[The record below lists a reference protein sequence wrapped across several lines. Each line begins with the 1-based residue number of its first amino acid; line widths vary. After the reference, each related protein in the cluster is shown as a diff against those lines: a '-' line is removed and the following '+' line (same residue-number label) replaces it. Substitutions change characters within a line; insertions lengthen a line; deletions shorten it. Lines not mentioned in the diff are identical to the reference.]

1 MKPYSGTPGRR
12 ILLAAVLALL
22 PILLIPGPAETAP
35 AASVSPAWASP
46 GPIPFGPGEEFNFA
60 VKFGFVRAGN
70 ATMAVE
76 TMEMVNGE
84 ATYRIVST
92 ARSARFFATF
102 FPVEDRVIS
111 RWSPRL
117 RLPLEFEKHIREGKY
132 AKDVCMRF
140 DHDRGMAVYPDS
152 VESEILP
159 GSQDVLS
166 AFYFVRTLPLAVG
179 MVIEVPNHS
188 DGKNYPLQVKV
199 IGRETVE
206 VPAGKF
212 SCWVVEPL
220 LKSAGLFKQEG
231 RLTIWLTDD
240 ARRMPVLMKSK
251 VAVGSIVAEL
261 ESFRMGRPIPVRAP
275 VSAPRP
281 GAAAASRTP

>member
-1 MKPYSGTPGRR
+1 MRPCSGTPGRR
-12 ILLAAVLALL
+12 LLLAAVLALL

-35 AASVSPAWASP
+35 PTSVSPGA
-46 GPIPFGPGEEFNFA
+46 IPFGPGEEFNFA

-76 TMEMVNGE
+76 TMEVVKGE

-140 DHDRGMAVYPDS
+140 DHDRGMAVYADS

-166 AFYFVRTLPLAVG
+166 AFYFVRSLPLAVG

-188 DGKNYPLQVKV
+188 DGKNYPLQVRV

-261 ESFRMGRPIPVRAP
+261 ESFRMGRPISIRAP